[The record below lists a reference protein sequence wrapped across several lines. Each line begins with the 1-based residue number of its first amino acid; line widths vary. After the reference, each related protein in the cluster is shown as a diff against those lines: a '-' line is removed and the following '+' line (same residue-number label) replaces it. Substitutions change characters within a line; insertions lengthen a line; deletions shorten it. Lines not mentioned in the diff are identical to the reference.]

1 MPIKITREDTEDK
14 KVAIFEPVDR
24 NEPTI
29 YDLAFLHIEL
39 RWIREFGLNE
49 LELLVF
55 AFINSYKPSTG
66 RIYFSNAQLGKMFN
80 KSDVTISRTIS
91 SLKEK
96 NMIEVEMQTNSLGGT
111 IRYLVP
117 RADLSFLRRG
127 VIKNEEGGY
136 QKRLPNS
143 NKNSNINI
151 SKDRATPVY
160 GNKDLISLK
169 KFLMNNYPKP
179 LVGITDTRKLQNIR
193 QVSTRRKNQDEWMED
208 NWKEN
213 IKNFLSLYIERTP
226 EEYLVN
232 SIDKLRE
239 RIKLWREYRG
249 KLN

>member
-1 MPIKITREDTEDK
+1 MKEKIGYIKLSRKLLDNPIFKKPAYLTVWIYLLLNAQHKETFFIWNNKKEALKRGQLLTGLKTISKNTRIAQGTVYRILKYLENEKQIEQRKTTKFTIITIVNWDK
-14 KVAIFEPVDR
+14 YQESEKR
-24 NEPTI
+24 NEKQIENRLKTDEKQIETYKNDNNVKNDNDIPKGMDTPT
-29 YDLAFLHIEL
+29 
-39 RWIREFGLNE
+39 
-49 LELLVF
+49 
-55 AFINSYKPSTG
+55 
-66 RIYFSNAQLGKMFN
+66 
-80 KSDVTISRTIS
+80 
-91 SLKEK
+91 
-96 NMIEVEMQTNSLGGT
+96 
-111 IRYLVP
+111 
-117 RADLSFLRRG
+117 
-127 VIKNEEGGY
+127 
-136 QKRLPNS
+136 
-143 NKNSNINI
+143 
-151 SKDRATPVY
+151 Y

-169 KFLMNNYPKP
+169 KFLINNYPKP

>member
-1 MPIKITREDTEDK
+1 LYILLNVNHKDKSFIWNNQKITINRGSGIFSQK
-14 KVAIFEPVDR
+14 KISE
-24 NEPTI
+24 
-29 YDLAFLHIEL
+29 
-39 RWIREFGLNE
+39 
-49 LELLVF
+49 
-55 AFINSYKPSTG
+55 K
-66 RIYFSNAQLGKMFN
+66 LG
-80 KSDVTISRTIS
+80 I
-91 SLKEK
+91 
-96 NMIEVEMQTNSLGGT
+96 SLGTVNRVLNYFEKDAQIGKQT
-111 IRYLVP
+111 TNKYT
-117 RADLSFLRRG
+117 
-127 VIKNEEGGY
+127 VITVINWNKYQANGKQIENRLKTDEKQIETYKND
-136 QKRLPNS
+136 N
-143 NKNSNINI
+143 NVKNDNDIP
-151 SKDRATPVY
+151 KGMDTPTY

-169 KFLMNNYPKP
+169 KFLINNYPKP